1 MQISTPPPISSGSSG
16 ASSRAGHR
24 SQEQRRDA
32 TRTALLEATIEC
44 LATYGYAKTT
54 TGRIAELANVSRGA
68 QPLYFRTRAELF
80 HGAFAYLTERRVEAA
95 REAFAGGPVSLEVAL
110 DTLWEAHQGPTFDA
124 ALEIW
129 VAARTDPDL
138 REVMYDLEREVAISI
153 AHAAAGALGEFAQR
167 PTFIDDLVL
176 ALATIRGLAML
187 QISHGESPQVLA
199 RYWTMTRTRL
209 VALLG

>member
-1 MQISTPPPISSGSSG
+1 MQISTPSGTSG
-16 ASSRAGHR
+16 RAGHR
-24 SQEQRRDA
+24 TQEQRRDA

-44 LATYGYAKTT
+44 LVTYGYAKTT
-54 TGRIAELANVSRGA
+54 TGRVAELANVSRGA

-80 HGAFAYLTERRVEAA
+80 QGAFAYLAERRVNAA
-95 REAFAGGPVSLEVAL
+95 REFFDKGPTSLEVAL
-110 DTLWEAHQGPTFDA
+110 NMLWEAHQGPYFYA

-138 REVMYDLEREVAISI
+138 RKVMYHLEREVAISI
-153 AHAAAGALGEFAQR
+153 ADAVTGALGEFAQR
-167 PTFIDDLVL
+167 PNFIDNLVL

-187 QISHGESPQVLA
+187 QITHGESPQALD

-209 VALLG
+209 LALLE